1 MSDLLFIDDYAEDC
15 EELCN
20 ECIDYTEDECEDRMA
35 YFSLKYY
42 ERW

>member
-20 ECIDYTEDECEDRMA
+20 EYTEDECEDRMA